1 MLKMGIVG
9 FVGVVF
15 PYVALAGGWLEGPSH
30 ACWVNTEGTN
40 SFYYC
45 GAQDSGCAGKN
56 ERSGHSKSTYYH
68 GDKETING
76 VVYYCCGGASS
87 TKMGVWQK
95 GSLKADAETLEI
107 KFENGK
113 CVYQESKNDCGE
125 LVSTKEKE
133 CQYGPKECDDR
144 YELVLVDGVNKC
156 QLCDGEE
163 KFWDET
169 NNECVFCSKEHS
181 LIVMGSD
188 GKKTCK
194 LRTELTQ
201 VTNANMKICWQC
213 SNTEA
218 FKKCALAQAN
228 GKSLSA
234 NIKKQC
240 RLE

>member
-1 MLKMGIVG
+1 MLKMGIVV

-40 SFYYC
+40 AFYYC

-56 ERSGHSKSTYYH
+56 ERSGHSKTTYYH
-68 GDKETING
+68 GQSATING
-76 VVYYCCGGASS
+76 ATYYCCGGASS
-87 TKMGVWQK
+87 TKMGVWQR
-95 GSLKADAETLEI
+95 GSLKKDAETLEI

-113 CVYQESKNDCGE
+113 CEYKESKNNCGE
-125 LVSTKEKE
+125 LVSTKEQDCKF
-133 CQYGPKECDDR
+133 GPNKCDDG

-169 NNECVFCSKEHS
+169 DSKCVFCSKEDS
-181 LIVMGSD
+181 LIVKGS
-188 GKKTCK
+188 GGNKTCK

-218 FKKCALAQAN
+218 FKACAQAQAN
-228 GKSLSA
+228 GETLNA